1 MNHIENYLHLSGGET
16 KIINWIASNLPSI
29 SGIAVAFLSFLS
41 SFISFFSERNIESK
55 NIKRVKDYTE
65 IYSKLPDGTQAP
77 KNIELLLTQ
86 LTQKMV
92 EQNSKKLNPSNI
104 IIMIIFA
111 VGGRLSYLLVLWAM
125 SFKGFLAVLMWIVFG
140 VVIFFLF
147 CMKEVETMFQTAPGV
162 TIPFPNKI
170 LEKYQIF
177 KGESIFAN
185 VSYEKLSALV
195 TDFYRALPEPLFFVM
210 QLPLSIYEENKMG
223 FREIVHQ
230 EVLYLDG
237 QTQSQI
243 DTIMSS
249 YGQLLLSDGLSQF
262 AIASHKSHEE
272 IFIQKYKVVS
282 IYSEMP
288 EKHVG
293 LLTKY
298 GLHETD
304 KLITAWNTFSP
315 DYPGE
320 CRRICMEGLD
330 AYTVA
335 DILKKQGMYRAKIIE
350 ND

>member
-1 MNHIENYLHLSGGET
+1 MY
-16 KIINWIASNLPSI
+16 
-29 SGIAVAFLSFLS
+29 
-41 SFISFFSERNIESK
+41 
-55 NIKRVKDYTE
+55 
-65 IYSKLPDGTQAP
+65 
-77 KNIELLLTQ
+77 
-86 LTQKMV
+86 
-92 EQNSKKLNPSNI
+92 
-104 IIMIIFA
+104 
-111 VGGRLSYLLVLWAM
+111 
-125 SFKGFLAVLMWIVFG
+125 
-140 VVIFFLF
+140 FLF
-147 CMKEVETMFQTAPGV
+147 YMEEVEVMFQTVPGV
-162 TIPFPNKI
+162 TIPFPDKI
-170 LEKYQIF
+170 LEEYQTF

-195 TDFYRALPEPLFFVM
+195 TDFYKALSEPLFFVM

-223 FREIVHQ
+223 FRKIVHQ

-262 AIASHKSHEE
+262 AIASHESHEE

-282 IYSEMP
+282 IYSRMP
-288 EKHVG
+288 EKYVD

-304 KLITAWNTFSP
+304 KLITAWNTFSR

-320 CRRICMEGLD
+320 FRRICMEGID

>member
-1 MNHIENYLHLSGGET
+1 
-16 KIINWIASNLPSI
+16 
-29 SGIAVAFLSFLS
+29 
-41 SFISFFSERNIESK
+41 
-55 NIKRVKDYTE
+55 
-65 IYSKLPDGTQAP
+65 
-77 KNIELLLTQ
+77 
-86 LTQKMV
+86 
-92 EQNSKKLNPSNI
+92 
-104 IIMIIFA
+104 
-111 VGGRLSYLLVLWAM
+111 
-125 SFKGFLAVLMWIVFG
+125 
-140 VVIFFLF
+140 
-147 CMKEVETMFQTAPGV
+147 MKEVEVMFRTAPGV

-170 LEKYQIF
+170 LEEYQIF

-185 VSYEKLSALV
+185 VSYEKLSTLV
-195 TDFYRALPEPLFFVM
+195 TDFYKALPEPLFFVM

-237 QTQSQI
+237 QTQRQI
-243 DTIMSS
+243 DAIMAS
-249 YGQLLLSDGLSQF
+249 YGQLLLSDGISQF

-288 EKHVG
+288 EKYVG

-304 KLITAWNTFSP
+304 KLITAWNTFSQ

-320 CRRICMEGLD
+320 CRSICIEGLS